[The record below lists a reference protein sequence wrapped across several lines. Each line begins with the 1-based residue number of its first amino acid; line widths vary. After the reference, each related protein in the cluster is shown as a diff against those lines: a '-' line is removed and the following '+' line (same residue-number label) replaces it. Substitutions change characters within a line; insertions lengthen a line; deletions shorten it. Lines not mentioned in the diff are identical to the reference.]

1 MTEGKLYY
9 QGKEYYPRRVVCIT
23 VVPSYVQPEYAIDD
37 AVEAKLIDLVSGM
50 GPNCQVSK
58 FQWLVATDE
67 PSGAIWQDLTHEG
80 VENVFVF
87 SAIVGSDWKFQC
99 RPKCTD
105 DEWEFDGLGAFLQKY
120 VG

>member
-1 MTEGKLYY
+1 MTEGKLHY

-87 SAIVGSDWKFQC
+87 SALVGSDWKFQC

>member
-1 MTEGKLYY
+1 M
-9 QGKEYYPRRVVCIT
+9 
-23 VVPSYVQPEYAIDD
+23 DD
-37 AVEAKLIDLVSGM
+37 AIVAKLVDLVSGI

-58 FQWLVATDE
+58 FQWIVATDE

-87 SAIVGSDWKFQC
+87 SALVGTDWKFQC
-99 RPKCTD
+99 RPQCTD
-105 DEWEFDGLGAFLQKY
+105 DEWEFDGLGAFLQRH